1 MFLQGITLTSLG
13 GVLLA
18 TLIALGMTFLLL
30 AVEILSKKLKC
41 KDKNKVEVISIR
53 PAKDVS
59 N

>member
-30 AVEILSKKLKC
+30 AVEIISKKLNC